1 MATTNS
7 SPGVTR
13 DLSPTASPNDFDD
26 MASSGKLK
34 VFTDRY
40 MIMCM
45 SYEQTGENIFLFSL
59 SLTHP
64 LYFLYL
70 YFLFSC
76 PLWRLY
82 GKENVRS
89 NEGRRTQTYTYIVD

>member
-59 SLTHP
+59 SHSP
-64 LYFLYL
+64 S
-70 YFLFSC
+70 LFS
-76 PLWRLY
+76 LSLFLILLSSLAVVW
-82 GKENVRS
+82 
-89 NEGRRTQTYTYIVD
+89 